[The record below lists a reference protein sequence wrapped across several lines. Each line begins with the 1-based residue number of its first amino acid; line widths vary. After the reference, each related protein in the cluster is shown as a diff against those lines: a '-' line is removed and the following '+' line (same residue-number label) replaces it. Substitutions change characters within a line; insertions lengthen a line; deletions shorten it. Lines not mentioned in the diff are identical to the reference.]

1 MQLGFLGTGEITS
14 SIVTGLCSFGATAH
28 AIRLS
33 PRNAAV
39 ARELS
44 SRFKGI
50 SVASSNQEVLD
61 HSDTIVVAV
70 GPAAVRGVLSELH
83 FAPGHRI
90 ISLVSALSLR
100 SLARLVAPATRIT
113 RAVPLPSTARR
124 LSPTATCPADPAA
137 LDLFAELGTVFP
149 VETEREFDAICAT
162 TATIASYCAF
172 VERIAFWLA
181 QQGIPK
187 PKARDYIAR
196 LFFGLTTTTVEAPER
211 SFQSFADNHAT
222 AGGINELFLK
232 HLVERG
238 LLTSVSEA
246 LDAVLHRISAQSR
259 TPDARAAL

>member
-1 MQLGFLGTGEITS
+1 MQLGFIGTGEITS
-14 SIVTGLCSFGATAH
+14 SIVTGLCSFGTTLH
-28 AIRLS
+28 SIRLS

-44 SRFKGI
+44 NLFKGI

-61 HSDTIVVAV
+61 HSETIVIAV
-70 GPAAVRGVLSELH
+70 RPAAARGVLSELRFGPDH
-83 FAPGHRI
+83 QI
-90 ISLVSALSLR
+90 ISLVSGLSLL
-100 SLARLVAPATRIT
+100 SLSRLVPPATRIA

-124 LSPTATCPADPAA
+124 LSPTAICPADPAA

-162 TATIASYCAF
+162 TATIASYFAF
-172 VERIAFWLA
+172 VERIASWLA
-181 QQGIPK
+181 QQGIPESR
-187 PKARDYIAR
+187 ARDYIGR
-196 LFFGLTTTTVEAPER
+196 LFFALTTTAVEAPER
-211 SFQSFADNHAT
+211 SFQSFAANHAT
-222 AGGINELFLK
+222 AGGINEQFLK

-246 LDAVLHRISAQSR
+246 LDAVLHRINAQSQ